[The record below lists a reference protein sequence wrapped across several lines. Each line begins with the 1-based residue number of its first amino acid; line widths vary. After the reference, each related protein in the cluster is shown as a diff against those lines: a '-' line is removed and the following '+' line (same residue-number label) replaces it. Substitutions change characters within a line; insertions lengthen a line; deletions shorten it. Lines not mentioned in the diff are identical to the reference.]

1 MVLSEKVREMYNQRY
16 TINMNAPNSVPK
28 SVKKLQPPLL
38 TRAHT
43 RAIDKSY
50 TFFAVTSVTDLIVKN
65 CFTVC
70 YGGFHTDF
78 NQRLVRRFENQ

>member
-1 MVLSEKVREMYNQRY
+1 MVLSEKVRERYNQRY
-16 TINMNAPNSVPK
+16 TINMNAPNGVPK
-28 SVKKLQPPLL
+28 SVKNYNHRSP
-38 TRAHT
+38 RAHT

-50 TFFAVTSVTDLIVKN
+50 TFFAVTSVTDLIVKY